1 MSNLLQR
8 IITALLGVGII
19 LTAIVYSQHTFA
31 LAFGLIMLLTLE
43 EFYKLAKSAG
53 TAPFEKWG
61 LFFALILFALSY
73 GIHAGLI
80 ESKYLWLL
88 PALLF
93 VCFIFPLYT
102 HRDQKP
108 INCLAMTL
116 FGVIYVALP
125 FTLLITIGY
134 LPGSY
139 DFSLIIGLLLAQWAS
154 DTGAYIA
161 GRTLGKTK
169 LFESVSP
176 NKTWEGTIGG
186 GVLSL
191 GILYGWSLYFDALNT
206 VEWLGLA
213 LIVVVFGSLGDLI
226 ESLFK
231 RSLAIK
237 DSGSRLPGHG
247 GFLDR
252 FDGLIISIPFA
263 TAYLILI
270 SQVF

>member
-8 IITALLGVGII
+8 IITALLGVGLII
-19 LTAIVYSQHTFA
+19 AAILYSQHTFA
-31 LAFGLIMLLTLE
+31 LAFGLIMMLTLE

-53 TAPFEKWG
+53 NAPFSNWG
-61 LFFALILFALSY
+61 LLFSLILFALSY
-73 GIHAGLI
+73 ANFAGLI
-80 ESKYLWLL
+80 ESKYFWLL

-93 VCFIFPLYT
+93 VCFIFPLYIN
-102 HRDQKP
+102 RDKQP
-108 INCLAMTL
+108 ISCLAMTL
-116 FGVIYVALP
+116 FGVIYVAVP
-125 FTLLITIGY
+125 FTLLLKIGY
-134 LPGSY
+134 ASGSY

-161 GRTLGKTK
+161 GRTIGKTK

-186 GVLSL
+186 GVLAL
-191 GILYGWSLYFDALNT
+191 GILYGWAQYFDTLST

-213 LIVVVFGSLGDLI
+213 LIVVIFGSLGDLI

-231 RSLAIK
+231 RSMAIK
-237 DSGSRLPGHG
+237 DSGSSIPGHG

-263 TAYLILI
+263 TAYLVLI
-270 SQVF
+270 S